1 MLTVEEKGSGGY
13 TSPKRRCCI
22 IVLIVL
28 GLLAFAGIG
37 IVAGYFIGRNSTKS
51 CEDNGDTK
59 TPNGKQSQK
68 QLDQIYKNAVEMVS
82 TKELREN
89 LK

>member
-28 GLLAFAGIG
+28 GLLAIAGIG
-37 IVAGYFIGRNSTKS
+37 IVAGYFIGRNSAKG
-51 CEDNGDTK
+51 CEDNGDSK
-59 TPNGKQSQK
+59 GKQSQK

-82 TKELREN
+82 TDKLKEN